1 MALGLGDIG
10 FQGESDSEFLLDAE
24 LEHMSLEVEYESSD
38 HDATS
43 QTPINCNMAE
53 EELN

>member
-1 MALGLGDIG
+1 
-10 FQGESDSEFLLDAE
+10 
-24 LEHMSLEVEYESSD
+24 MSLEVEYESSD

-53 EELN
+53 EELNQSGKEDEKHDE